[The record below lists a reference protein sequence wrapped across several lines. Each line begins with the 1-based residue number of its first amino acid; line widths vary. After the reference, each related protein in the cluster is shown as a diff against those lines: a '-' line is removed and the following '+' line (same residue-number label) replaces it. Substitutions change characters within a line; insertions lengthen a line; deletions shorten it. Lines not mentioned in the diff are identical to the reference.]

1 MNFSFQKGWT
11 ALTIAS
17 SKGHV
22 ECVKLLLDAEVDHM
36 DGVSAESHS
45 FIVQKRYIGSCLW
58 AQQHI
63 GVANCAVDAYT
74 VTTCINAYCFRG

>member
-22 ECVKLLLDAEVDHM
+22 ECVKLLLDADVDHK
-36 DGVSAESHS
+36 DGVSTVSHS
-45 FIVQKRYIGSCLW
+45 IHCLFFLVQ
-58 AQQHI
+58 
-63 GVANCAVDAYT
+63 
-74 VTTCINAYCFRG
+74 

>member
-22 ECVKLLLDAEVDHM
+22 ECVKLLLDAEIDHK
-36 DGVSAESHS
+36 DGVSTVSHS
-45 FIVQKRYIGSCLW
+45 FIV
-58 AQQHI
+58 
-63 GVANCAVDAYT
+63 
-74 VTTCINAYCFRG
+74 CFSLCNKDIVEAACGHNSGQLCF